1 MRFPKRT
8 AAAAL
13 AAAMLLPGCAS
24 NGEPSGMGIGAVLG
38 GLAGAGIGRAIGNN
52 SGSKV
57 HGTWAGAAVGT
68 VIGGLAGALVDEKE
82 RAPRHTTAPVDL
94 DLAPME
100 PVWGPPARPAP
111 VVRETRVVVE
121 EDLPPIPAPRT
132 TRTVTTTTTTRTTTT
147 VRRTVPG
154 TVVERVVIVE

>member
-1 MRFPKRT
+1 MTMANRS
-8 AAAAL
+8 AAAVLAGAL
-13 AAAMLLPGCAS
+13 LLSGCAS
-24 NGEPSGMGIGAVLG
+24 NGNPSGAGIGAVLG
-38 GLAGAGIGRAIGNN
+38 GIAGAGIGRAIGHN

-57 HGTWAGAAVGT
+57 HGAWAGAGIGA
-68 VIGGLAGALVDEKE
+68 VIGGLTGALVDENK
-82 RAPRHTTAPVDL
+82 RAPRHSTSPVDL

-100 PVWGPPARPAP
+100 PARPAP
-111 VVRETRVVVE
+111 VVRETRVVYG
-121 EDLPPIPAPRT
+121 EDLPPIPPPRP